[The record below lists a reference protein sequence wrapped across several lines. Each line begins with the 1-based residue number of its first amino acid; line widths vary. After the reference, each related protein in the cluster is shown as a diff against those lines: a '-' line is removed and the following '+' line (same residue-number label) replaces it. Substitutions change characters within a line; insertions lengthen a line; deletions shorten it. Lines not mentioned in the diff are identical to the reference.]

1 MGNARCTKSQKGIVQ
16 DPLPTNM
23 FIERL
28 RKIRAL
34 NSGPSLF
41 GINSVMVRKIAKNIY
56 LVTR

>member
-41 GINSVMVRKIAKNIY
+41 GINSMVVRKIAKNLY